1 MGAWIVGGVD
11 YGAFSPLH
19 GAVPVQDDAAR
30 KGVIAL
36 HDPLC
41 RYLETGDPRCDCDIL
56 VKARSQAWVEG
67 YDKGVKD
74 ALNGVFRK
82 PYVTK

>member
-1 MGAWIVGGVD
+1 M
-11 YGAFSPLH
+11 
-19 GAVPVQDDAAR
+19 
-30 KGVIAL
+30 IAL